1 MDGEEEGKG
10 QEERDEME
18 EKRDRAGGEGEK
30 KEVGLQC
37 VQGEVSQGQIPKCN
51 WFTHIHNIK
60 ALPHFYP
67 SFLAQTI

>member
-1 MDGEEEGKG
+1 MGRRRGKG
-10 QEERDEME
+10 R
-18 EKRDRAGGEGEK
+18 KRGMRWRRRGIRRGGEGEK